1 MEEQDNNIL
10 LSNIKAIQHKLDT
23 VINTVT
29 TIQLEHVRYDLR
41 LQQVE
46 VKVSDILN
54 SKKHDFQ
61 IILDS
66 IIKTV
71 VGASIAVCLA
81 KIGLSM

>member
-1 MEEQDNNIL
+1 MEEQDNGIL
-10 LSNIKAIQHKLDT
+10 LSSINAIQHKLDT

-46 VKVSDILN
+46 IKVSDILG
-54 SKKHDFQ
+54 SKKHSFQ

-66 IIKTV
+66 MIKTII
-71 VGASIAVCLA
+71 GAAIAVCLA